1 MKGREIKLKSLTIG
15 ASLQPV
21 ANAAQPVSAM
31 IHDGAGR
38 MVRELEAGALSG
50 PIDVSDLPAGAYSLR
65 VTGIDGS
72 VSEGRFLRQ

>member
-1 MKGREIKLKSLTIG
+1 
-15 ASLQPV
+15 
-21 ANAAQPVSAM
+21 M